1 MPIARTRTFRSGNS
15 EAIRLPKDLA
25 FGEDTD
31 LVVVRSG
38 DVMTIYPAATS
49 IAAMIMRLRSLPVP
63 PTIEQRDREELPE
76 RPKLKSGGSAWTRC
90 LLRFPQSPSTML
102 PPMLIVPSSQ
112 VLVIRDENCSTV

>member
-15 EAIRLPKDLA
+15 EAIRLPKDVA

-49 IAAMIMRLRSLPVP
+49 IDAMIKRLRALPTP
-63 PTIEQRDREELPE
+63 PTIEQRDKEELPE
-76 RPKLKSGGSAWTRC
+76 RNRL
-90 LLRFPQSPSTML
+90 
-102 PPMLIVPSSQ
+102 
-112 VLVIRDENCSTV
+112 